1 MLADRMDERS
11 DPDRGPD
18 VDKVAHAIRDAE
30 IAQIAVFKL
39 RECAARMETL
49 AGAGQGSAFC
59 EELRNV
65 GKQLRRME
73 VALLR
78 HAPQDE

>member
-1 MLADRMDERS
+1 MFAERMEENS
-11 DPDRGPD
+11 DPNRAPD
-18 VDKVAHAIRDAE
+18 QDKVGNAIRDTE
-30 IAQIAVFKL
+30 MAQIAVFKL

-49 AGAGQGSAFC
+49 AGAGQGSSLC

-65 GKQLRRME
+65 GRQLRRME

-78 HAPQDE
+78 HVRQDE